1 MVASMVLSASAADDA
16 ATCSAK
22 FVTRAQRFPKRSA
35 WSVSSAWSWRRRQQ
49 TTAVVRDAPPS
60 AARRRQES
68 FDSRYGT
75 WARPSTSAAM
85 TFPSTIKLPLM
96 ATASPHRVASFIA
109 PDL

>member
-68 FDSRYGT
+68 FDSRYGM

-85 TFPSTIKLPLM
+85 TLPSTIKLPLM